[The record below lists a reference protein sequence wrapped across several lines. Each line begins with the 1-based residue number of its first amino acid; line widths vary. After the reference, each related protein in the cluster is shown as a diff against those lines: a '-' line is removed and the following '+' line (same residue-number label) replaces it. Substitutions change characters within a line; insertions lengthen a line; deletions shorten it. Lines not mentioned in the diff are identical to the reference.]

1 MSLGFKIY
9 DLYLQIC
16 HQPVY
21 STIWIKIALE
31 KQWYLALLKYR
42 GKKQNQGKTSKNQ
55 KKNFYRNF
63 CIFSSHYYFLSEV
76 LKCLFSFT
84 AEGHLQEYAKYFNET
99 RKLYNAHTYA
109 RLLN

>member
-42 GKKQNQGKTSKNQ
+42 GKNKTKEKPVKT
-55 KKNFYRNF
+55 KKK
-63 CIFSSHYYFLSEV
+63 FLP
-76 LKCLFSFT
+76 
-84 AEGHLQEYAKYFNET
+84 
-99 RKLYNAHTYA
+99 
-109 RLLN
+109 